1 MLTTILL
8 GLVLLAFGIAFCFYG
23 FRTFVV
29 LLPIIGFIAG
39 FYTGAQAIQIAM
51 DQGFLATTLSIVFG
65 LLGGVIGAFASYV
78 FFIIGVV
85 LVAGFLGFAV
95 AAAILSLFDL
105 DPGCIAALFG
115 LGTAG
120 AAVWLT
126 MRYKLVRYVLILMT
140 AVLGANAI
148 VLSVLLFLS
157 RVSVEDIVSPVGTVA
172 PILTESP
179 LYILIFLALLVAGIY
194 VQFIASRDFDF
205 DNIKIFERWRPTN
218 R

>member
-8 GLVLLAFGIAFCFYG
+8 GLILFAFGIAFCFYG
-23 FRTFVV
+23 FRTFLV

-39 FYTGAQAIQIAM
+39 FYIGAQAIQIAM
-51 DQGFLATTLSIVFG
+51 DQGFLATTLGIVFG

-78 FFIIGVV
+78 FFIIGIV

-95 AAAILSLFDL
+95 AAAILNLFDL
-105 DPGCIAALFG
+105 DPGCIAALVG

-140 AVLGANAI
+140 AVLGTNAI
-148 VLSVLLFLS
+148 MLSVLLFLN

-179 LYILIFLALLVAGIY
+179 LYILVFLALLVAGSY

-205 DNIKIFERWRPTN
+205 ENIKIYERWSPTN

>member
-8 GLVLLAFGIAFCFYG
+8 GLILLAFGIAFCFYG

-126 MRYKLVRYVLILMT
+126 MRYKMVRYVMILMT

-179 LYILIFLALLVAGIY
+179 LYILVFLALLVAGIY

>member
-8 GLVLLAFGIAFCFYG
+8 GLILLAFGIAFCFYG

-85 LVAGFLGFAV
+85 LVAGVLGFAV

-179 LYILIFLALLVAGIY
+179 LYILVFLALLVAGIY

-205 DNIKIFERWRPTN
+205 ENIKIFERWRPTN

>member
-1 MLTTILL
+1 MLTTILV
-8 GLVLLAFGIAFCFYG
+8 GLILLAFGIAFCYYG
-23 FRTFVV
+23 FRAFLI

-39 FYTGAQAIQIAM
+39 FYIGAQAIQIAM
-51 DQGFLATTLSIVFG
+51 DQGFLATTLGVIFG

-78 FFIIGVV
+78 FLMIGIV
-85 LVAGFLGFAV
+85 LVAGMLGFAV

-115 LGTAG
+115 LGSAG

-126 MRYKLVRYVLILMT
+126 MRYKLVRYVLIVMT

-148 VLSVLLFLS
+148 MLSVLLFLN
-157 RVSVEDIVSPVGTVA
+157 RVSVEDIVSPLGTVA
-172 PILTESP
+172 PILSESP
-179 LYILIFLALLVAGIY
+179 LYIIIFLVLLGSGIY

-205 DNIKIFERWRPTN
+205 DNIKIFERWSAAN

>member
-8 GLVLLAFGIAFCFYG
+8 GLILLAFGIAFCFYG

-179 LYILIFLALLVAGIY
+179 LYIITFLALLVAGIY